1 MSIFQRAFEQGQ
13 IASQLGFDWDQSIA
27 VMDKIKEEVQELEE
41 AVQNQNP
48 EHIRHEM
55 GDVLLAL
62 ASLARHHNISMEQ
75 SFETALTRFQ
85 SRWDMMIEIAEAEKI
100 ILDTLTPDEWEQL
113 WESAKATLDN
123 TLLVDTNR

>member
-13 IASQLGFDWDQSIA
+13 AASDLGFDWDQSIA
-27 VMDKIKEEVQELEE
+27 VIDKIKEEVQELKE
-41 AVQNQNP
+41 AIQNQNP

-62 ASLARHHNISMEQ
+62 ASLARHHNLSMEQ
-75 SFETALTRFQ
+75 SFESAVARFQ
-85 SRWDMMIEIAEAEKI
+85 SRWDKMLEIAEAENI
-100 ILDTLTPDEWEQL
+100 TLDTLTPNEWERL

-123 TLLVDTNR
+123 TLLVDTNT